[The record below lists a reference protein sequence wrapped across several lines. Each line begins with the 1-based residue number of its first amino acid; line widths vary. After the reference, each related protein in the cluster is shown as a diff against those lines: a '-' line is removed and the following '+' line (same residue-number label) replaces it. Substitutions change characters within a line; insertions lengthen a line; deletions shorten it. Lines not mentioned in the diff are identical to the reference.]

1 MKINGPNQSDFNPY
15 HKQQLPKQMEVKQT
29 MKKDQLEISNEA
41 KQLHEDNRENNTRNA
56 KIDLLKEMIESG
68 EYKMNYDQTA
78 QKLIDF
84 FTGK

>member
-41 KQLHEDNRENNTRNA
+41 KQLHEDNRENKTRTA
-56 KIDLLKEMIESG
+56 KIDRLKEMIESG